1 MFRTRAGTA
10 ENSPRISRQGHLEV
24 GDRGATCTAAFQTP
38 CFHVNL
44 HCVAFHT
51 VATPTAASSSPR
63 VPARNTARLES
74 LATLRAPIFAGSS
87 ILRSSVDANRSVHCL
102 SPSEM

>member
-1 MFRTRAGTA
+1 MFRRRAGTVQIRDYNLEA
-10 ENSPRISRQGHLEV
+10 HLEV
-24 GDRGATCTAAFQTP
+24 GDRGATVAFQTP

-51 VATPTAASSSPR
+51 VATPTVSSAPPR

-74 LATLRAPIFAGSS
+74 LATLRAPSFAGSS
-87 ILRSSVDANRSVHCL
+87 KEV
-102 SPSEM
+102 

>member
-1 MFRTRAGTA
+1 MQELSKTA
-10 ENSPRISRQGHLEV
+10 LRFLETHLEV
-24 GDRGATCTAAFQTP
+24 GDRGATVAFQTP

-51 VATPTAASSSPR
+51 VATPTVLLLHRR

-74 LATLRAPIFAGSS
+74 LATIRAPSFAGSS
-87 ILRSSVDANRSVHCL
+87 TPDEIGWMVIKNKSRPGSWLNNAT
-102 SPSEM
+102 E